1 MMRRGAAAV
10 YIATK
15 KLRRLVREN
24 GRRATALLLTVV
36 LTMEALFNSGV
47 TVALAE
53 ALNDGGST
61 DTVVEQQVET
71 GDVTGSEG
79 DATLNAD
86 ATPGGPTD
94 DNGETAVTT
103 GGATGSTDGI
113 TDTTTTVVTDATG
126 GTTDVTGTP
135 GSTENN
141 GGDPQEGEAAKGT
154 EGEGGD
160 VVTDTPD
167 PRAVDAWD
175 WTGRT
180 NSLQLSSPD
189 GLALDVDSLAATL
202 DGSQQG
208 GDGESPD
215 PAAVRDLLPSTLPA
229 TLDLTFSLDPAAD
242 AEGVGDHAVIV
253 AGDTFTVSLPA
264 GITVSD
270 EMLSASGDFEIYQAD
285 DEGNPTGVLIA
296 RGTLENDG
304 AAVKVTFVDPVDA
317 GTGAEYYVGSPVE
330 GTIPATQTE
339 GRTQLSVARAS
350 VALSVDV
357 SSDLVADDA
366 SEIDWVLQA
375 GADGHAQ
382 QAALSLPALPDL
394 AELLGIEPEGE
405 KGEDGEES
413 TDTAEEAGPSAQ
425 ENALLSARAAT
436 ETTYS
441 LGNLSG
447 SDQMTITWCDNNSAS
462 RPTPDSYG
470 DAILPMFRVGGG
482 KWIVLLTPDGQ
493 LTNTAKVA
501 LHITGDTIPN
511 WAKQT
516 SVTRASVSDWNAS
529 ISGMPTKLT
538 ATTQT
543 PTGEFDDHGNP
554 TYSTST
560 IEQDIE
566 WMLQDT
572 NKLPEG
578 YIYGE
583 NDEGK
588 EGEHRY
594 LMSTTEVSFTVI
606 GKIGNQTLP
615 NTFQAAQAEDFVFS
629 ASIDN
634 EETGRS
640 DTIANLVADGTLK
653 LQTSED
659 GNTCTITATLPMYDE
674 QGRPIVYYIEYK
686 GDSEG
691 TDYYQATYNNAAS
704 PSHGSATDKAYD
716 GGTMTLRHMGTTTFD
731 ATKAWLDDDNQENR
745 PATRFTLWR
754 YANNGTAGA
763 TTASQV
769 QLTNKESGTLEYA
782 SISLDAKS
790 ETTVDLGDLLAST
803 YQDVGSL
810 PKYDPDGY
818 PYIYALREE
827 SAPAGYEIVYGSV
840 DGSGNVT
847 DTAPNYQD
855 PNGDP
860 VTLTGKARP
869 STDPLIYNGGTVTN
883 RLTGTVEVTSTKTW
897 EIAAFQD
904 DLTDVVVTFTAQS
917 RVEGSD
923 DAWQNVTGENA
934 THEET
939 GWKSETLTRS
949 FSDTFPQYNSLG
961 QELEYRWV
969 ESNVTLG
976 DQQTNFTFDSD
987 KGAGSFTLTL
997 PSPDGEGSET
1007 LDFTS
1012 TYTPADPDDETST
1025 DMIVNTFSN
1034 VTDQHV
1040 DKYWE
1045 QPDGTLAQIK
1055 PVGESYPDYLDMS
1068 GNVTFDVF
1076 QDGVLV
1082 GTFTLD
1088 GSRDKDGAKQLTLE
1102 NGQVAEGMSGV
1113 TYQETSSYHADILN
1127 LPKYAPDGSR
1137 HSYLVLEQN
1146 PSGWH
1151 TERTY
1156 DDETR
1161 TTTVEN
1167 TYGPGEGSEIRV
1179 MKDWVD
1185 GDDAAHRQQVVV
1197 ELRARHA
1204 MESTT
1209 KGPDGV
1215 TPLYSYDANEVVDV
1229 FGKGG
1234 SSAGVVDQDADT
1246 ITLSAATSWYAEVD
1260 VPIGNLSYQDF
1271 YLVEV
1276 ALTDG
1281 TDTNPVVA
1289 STAEAIEK
1297 YGENTV
1303 WANVGW
1309 DYESTQDTERVAT
1322 DQHVYEV
1329 NAGDADNPSYNRD
1342 MKAVSV
1348 SNRRIGI
1355 LDLTVTKTWED
1366 GGDVNARPE
1375 AELVL
1380 SCVEYPND
1388 AHENYGF
1395 SIDAEG
1401 RAWVQVSHNRLPVLD
1416 ADGNQLTDEDV
1427 RLDGDDLV
1435 VKVDTEQDKYSFGFF
1450 GLPKYDADGNV
1461 VHYDV
1466 NERWVDE
1473 DDHGEYTSS
1482 KTVGTYHTGA
1492 LHFHDDQ
1499 TISFENTRQGVRDVT
1514 FYKHWN
1520 DQYVNEELSQRPDI
1534 YLTLYRLTV
1543 SINEDGDYVY
1553 GDLEPVDG
1561 YQKYEWTGTADPDGD
1576 IRYDQVCTV
1585 SNLPKYNED
1594 GLEYIYYASESMA
1607 ADGEALDYAHVQFDY
1622 DSIQDAHK
1630 GVDYGIKVDKDAPDA
1645 NPETDGSAY
1654 AMHEGGTFVNMLTST
1669 LVANGTKLWSNVPGN
1684 VVQSASGNDL
1694 PEITIYLQRRV
1705 AGETSWP
1712 ELSFT
1717 VNDDGTW
1724 AFAEGGDGA
1733 VAWTSELTYVTNNQY
1748 SYKLTHEE
1756 ANGADPEN
1764 EDGKPLDRYT
1774 SDGKIYECRAI
1785 EVAWGLMDQPGGFT
1799 ANEIEGVNVADP
1811 DGEQTSVKGVYVI
1824 EHGETGSFRINNVY
1838 QSDKGNLTVKKHFT
1852 GRAEGDL
1859 YPATTFDVYRFYE
1872 TADGTSSD
1880 AELVD
1885 SKTFSSEELAG
1896 LTNNSANGT
1905 FTHTFEDLDIYAP
1918 DGSCWQYYVVERAI
1932 NGYTTTVGVG
1942 DLDVNSGQLTVGET
1956 ANGGM
1961 RSETLGTSEHSKVVA
1976 DDEAVDVTF
1985 QNEYE
1990 PESANLTGTKTWN
2003 DRGNIFGIRPTEEQF
2018 RENLKVE
2025 RIGNGVTEDITDQL
2039 QSDDPNG
2046 AYYYTIEQ
2054 QGNQYEIT
2062 INNVEKWAPNGASYQ
2077 YRVTEDLSTLP
2088 LADGETMADAYYQVT
2103 VGPSSTVTASSST
2116 SQFRLTNALEGEA
2129 TVSKTWVD
2137 GEDPYGL
2144 RPSDVTVR
2152 LQARAGDSGEWS
2164 DAYDLL
2170 KTLASEEQLNS
2181 NELGS
2186 STFTKTLSEN
2196 NGWKSSWTNLP
2207 YAAMQDGQIVTI
2219 QYRVVETAIGEQQV
2233 MPPTADASA
2242 QGEGTIYDEYHPY
2255 QPSQTTTLGDKNSA
2269 TTITNTLETTKISAT
2284 KTWAGDD
2291 GDAWGTRPGSGNT
2304 WSVTYLL
2311 QQKLTTDA
2319 EWHWLMEYGAD
2330 QATTPLDEN
2339 IVSQT
2344 ITGTSDTN
2352 TVTWE
2357 NLPKCD
2363 ESSALYEYR
2372 VVEQVPGSYDVTG
2385 GTEVA
2390 TATDSGVTYRYY
2402 VVASTEDASG
2412 YDTQSFTN
2420 DLRTVGLTGTKLW
2433 EDFDTTLADN
2443 LAADNMP
2450 TMVLYRQ
2457 AEGGTAE
2464 QVKMK
2469 DGSAL
2474 DQPEWTET
2482 DDGLTFT
2489 YTDLPAADKNNKPY
2503 TYWAEEQPG
2512 SVPGFYP
2519 VYGTADAAGTDADK
2533 DPQQG
2538 TTITN
2543 YATRLELDKIS
2554 DFNNERLANIELS
2567 VQSRDGNTT
2576 YGVWYRDA
2584 EGNITTW
2591 TLVEGGTKAEV
2602 MTDDNKM
2609 TGDAA
2614 GYVVGLPAGNYKV
2627 AETGDVPAGYAKAQD
2642 VNFTINNDGSATR
2655 ADGVVTTVAVQTGI
2669 KTITVTAE
2677 DPVLRGHLQLT
2688 KKVSDS
2694 GTYDAADATALQGAK
2709 FSLYRVDMDG
2719 DDTDELIA
2727 SGLTTNASGVITT
2740 RSNVTA
2746 IEKKSSAGE
2755 DLTYGG
2761 KYNYLRDGLPEGTYY
2776 FVETDA
2782 TPGAV
2787 MPSGDDAKT
2796 DTMTITQ
2803 DNHYDYTK
2811 APVATTMG
2819 NEDFSAEVV
2828 LKKYD
2833 TVTGDGI
2840 ENAQFSLLY
2849 TPEGSTPSTRSTVKT
2864 DSTGTLTLSD
2874 LEKGSYTLTE
2884 TSNTGY
2890 ETPTFSATFTIE
2902 NEDDDRTFTITN
2914 VTDGAD
2920 IDFTVTRGT
2929 FADGEGIPNTPLRGS
2944 VTMLKRG
2951 ANNAALN
2958 GTTFELQRNDNG
2970 TWNTIAKGLV
2980 TGNTYKMNADN
2991 DALDGAGAAGAA
3003 GRITV
3008 SNLLWGEYRF
3018 VETTPAP
3025 GYVGETNGQQV
3036 TSSAVT
3042 IDRNHGLAAA
3052 VSAGVLYN
3060 TTTSLEINK
3069 VSDGGQALEGAK
3081 FEVTPIDGSTFADE
3095 TTDAKTITTNGSG
3108 LAALNGQLVVGGT
3121 YTIYESKAPVGY
3133 DPVDGLLTV
3142 TVKTDG
3148 SLEVKGDLPDGWS
3161 RTTLPGQ
3168 TQPENQFS
3176 FTALN
3181 KHLAIEL
3188 VKVSAED
3195 DATRLEGAEFTL
3207 SGPCMDGDSTHVYTT
3222 GEDGVIEID
3231 AGLLA
3236 GVKYTLTETQTPA
3249 GYLTMDPIYFEI
3261 EMRGSITVVDLKGET
3276 ELTEDAWPAG
3286 WTVNDDQI
3294 SFMAADEPVRLSI
3307 EKVDAED
3314 RDTKLSGAEFSVT
3327 PAAGST
3333 FADGSTDAKTLTTGA
3348 DGTDELVAQLVVGN
3362 SYVIEETKA
3371 PSGYVTIDGSMTV
3384 TVRDDGSIRIADGT
3398 TAPTEFVVTEDNT
3411 VQVFTGTVTNDPTKL
3426 TVNKVDA
3433 TTNRALSGATFTLTG
3448 TFADGSTEQTLSVTD
3463 EATGS
3468 VELDKALLI
3477 ADGQTEYTL
3486 RETVPPAGFERIQE
3500 DFTFIVATDGAITP
3514 TGTPDGWTLG
3524 NDEISVTAADKP
3536 VTIDLVK
3543 LGEDTEGQE
3552 LTGAEFLVRPADGS
3566 TFANA
3571 AEGEN
3576 ESGIT
3581 VTTDDASALLEGRL
3595 VVGDTYTLEETHAPD
3610 GYELISGTL
3619 TFTVN
3624 DDGTFKKVSGDDAW
3638 EVSATDDGFAV
3649 ITATD
3654 TPIEVLLAKRGS
3666 NTGETLIGDVT
3677 FDLYRVDAEDGEET
3691 LTFVKGVV
3699 TSADGPIAI
3708 DGLVGG
3714 RTYVLREV
3722 AAPDGY
3728 ELLGDLRL
3736 TVGTDG
3742 VVTLDETEGF
3752 GLTSDEGVETI
3763 TATDQAIEVRLE
3775 KSSQDGSEPLPGA
3788 VFMIEPAD
3796 ETTSFAGEYAGS
3808 ASIELPATG
3817 EDGAVEVPAGALV
3830 AGGAYQLT
3838 EVTAPAGYEL
3848 AGSVTFTVDEDGVLS
3863 IGNVG
3868 DAAVPGTEGSGTY
3881 AVAEDGTF
3889 AVVRATDVPVEIT
3902 VSKVDGTGARLAG
3915 AELTLT
3921 EQDPDGSEPQ
3931 VLAATTGEDGTAT
3944 FSGLRAGSAY
3954 RLAETVAPA
3963 GYELLTEA
3971 LLITVAPDGTI
3982 SLADGSEQPS
3992 AFVLGSDGVS
4002 VAVIN
4007 QMLGVTLVKQDLR
4020 GHGLAGAEFT
4030 LSGPFADG
4038 SEERT
4043 FVSDE
4048 LGLVFGELQLTGSPE
4063 GTAYTLTE
4071 TRAPEGYET
4080 LEPVTLLVFEDGTV
4094 ELAPNASDAVRE
4106 QVSVD
4111 NAGTTAIVTL
4121 RDVPLPTPEEVAET
4135 GDSTSP
4141 LLPVALG
4148 AAGVVLVGVALF
4160 ARRRRRG

>member
-1 MMRRGAAAV
+1 
-10 YIATK
+10 
-15 KLRRLVREN
+15 
-24 GRRATALLLTVV
+24 
-36 LTMEALFNSGV
+36 
-47 TVALAE
+47 
-53 ALNDGGST
+53 
-61 DTVVEQQVET
+61 
-71 GDVTGSEG
+71 
-79 DATLNAD
+79 
-86 ATPGGPTD
+86 
-94 DNGETAVTT
+94 
-103 GGATGSTDGI
+103 
-113 TDTTTTVVTDATG
+113 
-126 GTTDVTGTP
+126 
-135 GSTENN
+135 
-141 GGDPQEGEAAKGT
+141 
-154 EGEGGD
+154 
-160 VVTDTPD
+160 
-167 PRAVDAWD
+167 
-175 WTGRT
+175 
-180 NSLQLSSPD
+180 
-189 GLALDVDSLAATL
+189 
-202 DGSQQG
+202 
-208 GDGESPD
+208 
-215 PAAVRDLLPSTLPA
+215 
-229 TLDLTFSLDPAAD
+229 
-242 AEGVGDHAVIV
+242 
-253 AGDTFTVSLPA
+253 
-264 GITVSD
+264 
-270 EMLSASGDFEIYQAD
+270 
-285 DEGNPTGVLIA
+285 
-296 RGTLENDG
+296 
-304 AAVKVTFVDPVDA
+304 
-317 GTGAEYYVGSPVE
+317 
-330 GTIPATQTE
+330 
-339 GRTQLSVARAS
+339 
-350 VALSVDV
+350 
-357 SSDLVADDA
+357 
-366 SEIDWVLQA
+366 
-375 GADGHAQ
+375 
-382 QAALSLPALPDL
+382 
-394 AELLGIEPEGE
+394 
-405 KGEDGEES
+405 
-413 TDTAEEAGPSAQ
+413 
-425 ENALLSARAAT
+425 
-436 ETTYS
+436 
-441 LGNLSG
+441 
-447 SDQMTITWCDNNSAS
+447 
-462 RPTPDSYG
+462 
-470 DAILPMFRVGGG
+470 
-482 KWIVLLTPDGQ
+482 
-493 LTNTAKVA
+493 
-501 LHITGDTIPN
+501 
-511 WAKQT
+511 
-516 SVTRASVSDWNAS
+516 
-529 ISGMPTKLT
+529 
-538 ATTQT
+538 
-543 PTGEFDDHGNP
+543 
-554 TYSTST
+554 
-560 IEQDIE
+560 
-566 WMLQDT
+566 
-572 NKLPEG
+572 
-578 YIYGE
+578 
-583 NDEGK
+583 
-588 EGEHRY
+588 
-594 LMSTTEVSFTVI
+594 
-606 GKIGNQTLP
+606 
-615 NTFQAAQAEDFVFS
+615 
-629 ASIDN
+629 
-634 EETGRS
+634 
-640 DTIANLVADGTLK
+640 
-653 LQTSED
+653 
-659 GNTCTITATLPMYDE
+659 
-674 QGRPIVYYIEYK
+674 
-686 GDSEG
+686 
-691 TDYYQATYNNAAS
+691 
-704 PSHGSATDKAYD
+704 
-716 GGTMTLRHMGTTTFD
+716 MTLRHMGTTTFD

-883 RLTGTVEVTSTKTW
+883 RLTGTVEVTSAKTW

-961 QELEYRWV
+961 RELEYRWV

-1246 ITLSAATSWYAEVD
+1246 IILSAATSWYAEVD

-1435 VKVDTEQDKYSFGFF
+1435 VKVDTTQNTYSFGFF

-1461 VHYDV
+1461 VNYDV

-1473 DDHGEYTSS
+1473 DYSGEYTSS
-1482 KTVGTYHTGA
+1482 KTVGTYNTGD

-1499 TISFENTRQGVRDVT
+1499 TISFENTRQGLRNAT

-1774 SDGKIYECRAI
+1774 SDGKIYEYRAI

-1838 QSDKGNLTVKKHFT
+1838 QSDKGNLTVQKHFT
-1852 GRAEGDL
+1852 GRDAGDL

-1872 TADGTSSD
+1872 TADGAMPDADLVTSKIFSSD
-1880 AELVD
+1880 
-1885 SKTFSSEELAG
+1885 ELAD
-1896 LTNNSANGT
+1896 LANSNPNGT
-1905 FTHTFEDLDIYAP
+1905 FTYTFENLDIYAP
-1918 DGSCWQYYVVERAI
+1918 DGSCWQYYVVERSI

-1942 DLDVNSGQLTVGET
+1942 DLAANSDQLTAGET

-1961 RSETLGTSEHSKVVA
+1961 RSETLGTSEQSVVVA
-1976 DDEAVDVTF
+1976 GDEAVDVTF

-1990 PESANLTGTKTWN
+1990 LESANLTGTKTWN
-2003 DRGNIFGIRPTEEQF
+2003 DCGNIFGIRPTEEQF
-2018 RENLKVE
+2018 RKNLKVE
-2025 RIGNGVTEDITDQL
+2025 RLGNGKTEDITNQL
-2039 QSDDPNG
+2039 QNTNPDG

-2054 QGNQYEIT
+2054 QGDNQYAIT

-2077 YRVTEDLSTLP
+2077 YRVIEDLGELP
-2088 LADGETMADAYYQVT
+2088 LADGTTMADAYYQVT
-2103 VGPSSTVTASSST
+2103 AGPSSTVTASSST
-2116 SQFRLTNALEGEA
+2116 SQFRLTNALEGQA
-2129 TVSKTWVD
+2129 TVSKAWVD

-2152 LQARAGDSGEWS
+2152 LQARIGNSGEWT

-2170 KTLASEEQLNS
+2170 KTLATEDQLNS
-2181 NELGS
+2181 NGLGS
-2186 STFTKTLSEN
+2186 STFTKELSES

-2207 YAAMQDGQIVTI
+2207 YAAMQGNQIVTI
-2219 QYRVVETAIGEQQV
+2219 QYRVVETAIGEQEVEQ
-2233 MPPTADASA
+2233 PTADAPA
-2242 QGEGTIYDEYHPY
+2242 QGESTIYAEYHPY
-2255 QPSQTTTLGDKNSA
+2255 QPSQTTTSGDKNSA

-2284 KTWAGDD
+2284 KTWSGDVND
-2291 GDAWGTRPGSGNT
+2291 TWGTRPGNGTT

-2311 QQKLTTDA
+2311 QQKLETDDD
-2319 EWHWLMEYGAD
+2319 WQWLMEYGYE
-2330 QATTPLDEN
+2330 QAETDDPLAEG
-2339 IVSQT
+2339 IVSKT
-2344 ITGTSDTN
+2344 ITGTGDTS
-2352 TVTWE
+2352 TAPWE
-2357 NLPKCD
+2357 NLPECD
-2363 ESSALYEYR
+2363 ENGTLYEYR

-2385 GTEVA
+2385 GDEVA
-2390 TATDSGVTYRYY
+2390 TATKNGVTYRYY
-2402 VVASTEDASG
+2402 AVESTETEGADKH
-2412 YDTQSFTN
+2412 DTQSFTN
-2420 DLRTVGLTGTKLW
+2420 ELRTVGLTGTKLW

-2443 LAADNMP
+2443 LTADNMP

-2457 AEGGTAE
+2457 AEGGSAE

-2469 DGSAL
+2469 NGSEPA
-2474 DQPEWTET
+2474 QPEWTET
-2482 DDGLTFT
+2482 ADGWTFT
-2489 YTDLPAADKNNKPY
+2489 YENLPAADKNNKPY
-2503 TYWAEEQPG
+2503 TYWAEERPA

-2519 VYGTADAAGTDADK
+2519 VYGSADAAGTDASA

-2543 YATRLELDKIS
+2543 YATRLTLDKIS
-2554 DFNNERLANIELS
+2554 DFNSEQLTNIELS
-2567 VQSRDGNTT
+2567 VQSGNKTYAVWTNGADGETYNTYT
-2576 YGVWYRDA
+2576 WVNGTTNPDDTSNA
-2584 EGNITTW
+2584 EHR
-2591 TLVEGGTKAEV
+2591 
-2602 MTDDNKM
+2602 TDNLI
-2609 TGDAA
+2609 
-2614 GYVVGLPAGNYKV
+2614 VGLPASSYKV
-2627 AETGDVPAGYAKAQD
+2627 VETGTVPDGYAKAPEVSLTISSNGTVATAAGVGYTTED
-2642 VNFTINNDGSATR
+2642 GVHTIN
-2655 ADGVVTTVAVQTGI
+2655 
-2669 KTITVTAE
+2669 VTAT
-2677 DPVLRGHLQLT
+2677 DPVLRGHLRLT
-2688 KKVSDS
+2688 KKVSDK
-2694 GTYDAADATALQGAK
+2694 GAYADADATALQGAE

-2719 DDTDELIA
+2719 DEVDELIA

-2740 RSNVTA
+2740 RNNGAA
-2746 IEKKSSAGE
+2746 IEKKSSNGE

-2761 KYNYLRDGLPEGTYY
+2761 KYNYLRDGLPEGEYY

-2787 MPSGDDAKT
+2787 MPDEDHDQTAT
-2796 DTMTITQ
+2796 VEITQ
-2803 DNHYDYTK
+2803 DNHYAYTST
-2811 APVATTMG
+2811 PVSTTMG

-2833 TVTGDGI
+2833 TVTGDGV
-2840 ENAQFSLLY
+2840 ENARFSLLY
-2849 TPEGSTPSTRSTVKT
+2849 TPEGSTSSTTRTVLT
-2864 DSTGTLTLSD
+2864 GSDGTLTLSN
-2874 LEKGSYTLTE
+2874 LEKGTYTLTE

-2890 ETPTFSATFTIE
+2890 ETPTFSATFMIE
-2902 NEDDDRTFTITN
+2902 NEDDDKTFTITN
-2914 VTDGAD
+2914 VADGKD
-2920 IDFTVTRGT
+2920 INFTVTSGT
-2929 FADGEGIPNTPLRGS
+2929 FVDGQGIPNTPLRGS
-2944 VTMLKRG
+2944 VTVFKTG

-2958 GTTFELQRNDNG
+2958 GATFELQRNDNG
-2970 TWNTIAKGLV
+2970 TWVMIAEGLV

-2991 DALDGAGAAGAA
+2991 DALDGTGAAGSA

-3025 GYVGETNGQQV
+3025 GYVGEANGQPI
-3036 TSSAVT
+3036 TSGVVT
-3042 IDRNHGLAAA
+3042 IGRYNGLGTA
-3052 VSAGVLYN
+3052 VSAGVLGN
-3060 TTTSLEINK
+3060 TPTSLEINK
-3069 VSDGGQALEGAK
+3069 VSDGGQALEGAE
-3081 FEVTPIDGSTFADE
+3081 FEVTPIDGSAFADK

-3108 LAALNGQLVVGGT
+3108 LATLNGQLVVGGT
-3121 YTIYESKAPVGY
+3121 YTIYESKAPEGY
-3133 DPVDGLLTV
+3133 DPVDALLTV
-3142 TVKTDG
+3142 TVKPDG
-3148 SLEVKGDLPDGWS
+3148 SLEVKGDMPDGWS

-3294 SFMAADEPVRLSI
+3294 SFTAADEPVRLSI

-3448 TFADGSTEQTLSVTD
+3448 TFADGSTEQTLSVTG

-3524 NDEISVTAADKP
+3524 NDEISVTAADKL

-3788 VFMIEPAD
+3788 VFVIEPAD

-3921 EQDPDGSEPQ
+3921 EQDHDGSEPQ

>member
-904 DLTDVVVTFTAQS
+904 DLTDVAVTFTAQS

-3581 VTTDDASALLEGRL
+3581 VTTDDASALLEDRL

-3788 VFMIEPAD
+3788 VFVIEPAD